1 MPVDPSRLRQDPKN
15 FARYPSL
22 AYSAVQ
28 DRITTALVQR
38 KVGRNGWAVMVA
50 MCRKVYGD
58 GKLGRISAEGIVE
71 RTGLTTAQVSRGM
84 RELRERSIIVPI
96 IRKNSKGV

>member
-1 MPVDPSRLRQDPKN
+1 MPVDPSRLRQDAKS
-15 FARYPSL
+15 FARYLSL
-22 AYSAVQ
+22 EYSTVQ
-28 DRITTALVQR
+28 DGITTVLVQR

-58 GKLGRISAEGIVE
+58 GKLGRISAEEIVE
-71 RTGLTTAQVSRGM
+71 RTGLTTAQVTRGM

-96 IRKNSKGV
+96 IRENSKGV